1 MDICSTNF
9 TTQHFFILIFM
20 FRKYDILMPALV
32 YLTLINTHASAINK
46 ISVSGIVE
54 NIDGNQLTL
63 GIGTVT
69 IVGTANLEA
78 PKTPLVLGTGNVTV
92 TADANVTA
100 SGNNLIIRSGS
111 VTIVGTAS
119 IEAPATAMTLR
130 TGEVGVI
137 TWNEIIPGATMVW
150 TPIKP
155 YG

>member
-1 MDICSTNF
+1 MSLGFDAIS
-9 TTQHFFILIFM
+9 
-20 FRKYDILMPALV
+20 ALPFATAQTAGDV
-32 YLTLINTHASAINK
+32 QVV
-46 ISVSGIVE
+46 VS
-54 NIDGNQLTL
+54 GNQLDINIGNPDIAADAVQQNIDPNAFTI

-78 PKTPLVLGTGNVTV
+78 PKNPITLGTGTVTV
-92 TADANVTA
+92 TANADIEA

-111 VTIVGTAS
+111 VTIVGNAS
-119 IEAPATAMTLR
+119 IEAPANATTLR

-137 TWNEIIPGATMVW
+137 TWNEIVPGATMVW

>member
-1 MDICSTNF
+1 MNLGFDAISQFPISQVAKDN
-9 TTQHFFILIFM
+9 
-20 FRKYDILMPALV
+20 LV
-32 YLTLINTHASAINK
+32 TITVTGNNLVANIGNPNIAADSVTETIDPNK
-46 ISVSGIVE
+46 
-54 NIDGNQLTL
+54 LTL

-69 IVGTANLEA
+69 IVGIANLEA
-78 PKTPLVLGTGNVTV
+78 PKTPLVLGTGNVIV

-137 TWNEIIPGATMVW
+137 TWNEICLLYTSPS
-150 TPIKP
+150 PRD
-155 YG
+155 

>member
-1 MDICSTNF
+1 MLFGTASFAETPF
-9 TTQHFFILIFM
+9 ASLTT
-20 FRKYDILMPALV
+20 
-32 YLTLINTHASAINK
+32 
-46 ISVSGIVE
+46 
-54 NIDGNQLTL
+54 DGNVTIIATGNNLVASIGNPNITADAITENVTGNPLTL

-78 PKTPLVLGTGNVTV
+78 PKTPLTLGTGNVTV
-92 TADANVTA
+92 SADANLEA

-111 VTIVGTAS
+111 VSIVGTAS
-119 IEAPATAMTLR
+119 IEAPANAMTLS

-155 YG
+155 Y

>member
-1 MDICSTNF
+1 MNLGFDAISQFPISQVAADNVVTITVTGNN
-9 TTQHFFILIFM
+9 LIANVGN
-20 FRKYDILMPALV
+20 P
-32 YLTLINTHASAINK
+32 
-46 ISVSGIVE
+46 
-54 NIDGNQLTL
+54 NIAADAVTEIPDPNPLTL

-92 TADANVTA
+92 SGNADITA

-119 IEAPATAMTLR
+119 IEAPATAMTLG

-155 YG
+155 Y

>member
-1 MDICSTNF
+1 MKLGFDAISQFPISQSAADNKVTINI
-9 TTQHFFILIFM
+9 TGNN
-20 FRKYDILMPALV
+20 
-32 YLTLINTHASAINK
+32 LTLAIGPIEITADAITEVPNP
-46 ISVSGIVE
+46 
-54 NIDGNQLTL
+54 NPLTL
-63 GIGTVT
+63 GVGTVT
-69 IVGTANLEA
+69 LVGTANIEA
-78 PKTPLVLGTGNVTV
+78 PKTPLTLGTGTVTV
-92 TADANVTA
+92 SADANVEA

-130 TGEVGVI
+130 TGEPGII

>member
-1 MDICSTNF
+1 MNLGFDAISQLAISQVGADNVVSIAVTGNNLVASIGNPDIAADAVTEIA
-9 TTQHFFILIFM
+9 T
-20 FRKYDILMPALV
+20 
-32 YLTLINTHASAINK
+32 
-46 ISVSGIVE
+46 
-54 NIDGNQLTL
+54 GNPFTL

-92 TADANVTA
+92 SADANVEA

-119 IEAPATAMTLR
+119 IEAPATAMTLG
-130 TGEVGVI
+130 TGEVGII

-155 YG
+155 Y

>member
-1 MDICSTNF
+1 MASTFSTDLALELVATGEKAGLWGTITN
-9 TTQHFFILIFM
+9 TNLQILQQSTSGVIDVAMTASSDKTLLFSDGATSDG
-20 FRKYDILMPALV
+20 KNI
-32 YLTLINTHASAINK
+32 YLK
-46 ISVSGIVE
+46 
-54 NIDGNQLTL
+54 LT
-63 GIGTVT
+63 GTMT
-69 IVGTANLEA
+69 
-78 PKTPLVLGTGNVTV
+78 
-92 TADANVTA
+92 ANVTA

-119 IEAPATAMTLR
+119 IEAPATPLTLR